1 MNTDDSFY
9 NKTIRMKRICWI
21 FWTKCL
27 QEKLLTLYKKECI
40 VSSASLLRLGL
51 SFQWDGP
58 LIVLFPFIYEVADSG
73 HWVFESADWE
83 TEWEHSGD
91 KN

>member
-1 MNTDDSFY
+1 MFTGKVTYIVQKGMHCFL
-9 NKTIRMKRICWI
+9 C
-21 FWTKCL
+21 
-27 QEKLLTLYKKECI
+27 LTLEI
-40 VSSASLLRLGL
+40 RSFL
-51 SFQWDGP
+51 SVGWS